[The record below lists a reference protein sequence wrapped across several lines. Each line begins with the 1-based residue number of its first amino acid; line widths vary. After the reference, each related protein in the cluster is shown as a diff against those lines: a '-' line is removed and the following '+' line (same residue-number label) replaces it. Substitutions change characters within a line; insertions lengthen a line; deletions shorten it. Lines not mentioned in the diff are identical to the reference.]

1 MTISGWRFTPRLWST
16 VAAGVVI
23 TVMLQLGNWQLSRA
37 EEKESRQERLD
48 ILSREPAVDLPDA
61 PVKLEDFRYRQVEA
75 RGESSSAH
83 TIYLDNQI
91 HRGIA
96 GYQIITPLRI
106 GTSSMHVLV
115 NRGWVAANSDR
126 KVLPDISSPQGYVTV
141 TGIATSATQ
150 KTLELS
156 RDIVAGKVWENLDI
170 DRYRD
175 ATGLKLQPVM
185 ILQKDELNDDLVR
198 DWVRPDSGAFKN
210 FGYALQWFAMAT
222 AVLIIYLVLSVKRER
237 DEKE

>member
-1 MTISGWRFTPRLWST
+1 
-16 VAAGVVI
+16 
-23 TVMLQLGNWQLSRA
+23 
-37 EEKESRQERLD
+37 
-48 ILSREPAVDLPDA
+48 
-61 PVKLEDFRYRQVEA
+61 
-75 RGESSSAH
+75 
-83 TIYLDNQI
+83 
-91 HRGIA
+91 
-96 GYQIITPLRI
+96 
-106 GTSSMHVLV
+106 MHVLV